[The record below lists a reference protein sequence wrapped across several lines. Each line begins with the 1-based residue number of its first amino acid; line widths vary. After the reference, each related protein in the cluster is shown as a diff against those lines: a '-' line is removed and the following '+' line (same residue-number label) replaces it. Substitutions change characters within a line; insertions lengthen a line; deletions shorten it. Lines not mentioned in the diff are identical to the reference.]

1 MYRLDWRIAPHGKGL
16 GAPHGLDLPLMFDDI
31 RNKNWRFLFA
41 GRAFPAERMQAMA
54 TEMFGAWVRF
64 IATGD
69 PGWPRYT
76 RADRVTRLFDDVST
90 TVSDPD
96 RDQRLLWDTL

>member
-1 MYRLDWRIAPHGKGL
+1 MCSAKELRSEERRVGKEC
-16 GAPHGLDLPLMFDDI
+16 
-31 RNKNWRFLFA
+31 RT
-41 GRAFPAERMQAMA
+41 FPAERMQAMA
-54 TEMFGAWVRF
+54 TEMFGAWVHF

-76 RADRVTRLFDDVST
+76 PEDRVTRLFDDVST

-96 RDQRLLWDTL
+96 REQRLLWMP

>member
-1 MYRLDWRIAPHGKGL
+1 
-16 GAPHGLDLPLMFDDI
+16 
-31 RNKNWRFLFA
+31 
-41 GRAFPAERMQAMA
+41 MA

-76 RADRVTRLFDDVST
+76 PEDRVTRLFDDVST

-96 RDQRLLWDTL
+96 REQRLLWMS